1 MKKQSLIIGAAIAAT
16 LTSSMAFAEATANF
30 GVSTVYLWRGFNL
43 SANQPNVSGGVDYS
57 HESGAYAGIWSASEG
72 ASSQV
77 GPNQA
82 VASRSMETDI
92 YVGYAGDMEG
102 VSYDVGYIAYTYPQE
117 TSLDFEEAYV
127 SLGYGPVSFGYN
139 AGMDTAADYLSLSAE
154 YDIFSVT
161 YGDYDT
167 STHIDI
173 GVALGDELSL
183 TYSMPSD
190 TGDDATILMFAW
202 GKEFDL

>member
-16 LTSSMAFAEATANF
+16 LTSSMAYAEATANI

-57 HESGAYAGIWSASEG
+57 HDSGAYAGLWNASEG
-72 ASSQV
+72 ASGV
-77 GPNQA
+77 TGA
-82 VASRSMETDI
+82 GGVATVSMETDF
-92 YVGYAGDMEG
+92 YFGYAGEMEG
-102 VSYDVGYIAYTYPQE
+102 ISYDVGYIAYTYPQE
-117 TSLDFEEAYV
+117 KSFDFEEAYL
-127 SLGYGPVSFGYN
+127 SLGYGPVSFGYSI
-139 AGMDTAADYLSLSAE
+139 GMDTAADYLSLTAE

-167 STHIDI
+167 SSHIDL

-183 TYSMPSD
+183 TYSTPSD
-190 TGDDATILMFAW
+190 TGDDATILMFSW
-202 GKEFDL
+202 GKEFSL